1 MAKYQTNKTK
11 RAVYNTLRCIGV
23 DAVWT
28 KTGLSSQNFW
38 KMQHRKTNMR
48 SGWG

>member
-23 DAVWT
+23 MLF
-28 KTGLSSQNFW
+28 GQNRF
-38 KMQHRKTNMR
+38 KQPKFLENAAQKEKY
-48 SGWG
+48 